1 MGHMTCICNFCFN
14 FQSLAAMNVVV
25 RITFKWCIFTVDAET
40 NTLVYFFINLSCSLH
55 TWLYINVYC
64 IPDRNR
70 LGISLCIWVLNFH
83 YVYVVCCLIIVVHA
97 RIMARIR
104 VLLVCLAL
112 LLLWIVDCWKLLFHL
127 LTIIPTLTPF
137 RILSVTQWNVS
148 GKKSV
153 KHWVAA
159 ACVLFCNPV
168 VMCNSWILWMSV
180 VAKLAIMGLEYYSS
194 VLQVDLQLANSQ
206 NGHHFFFYSK
216 LQNHI
221 QVENMASFPKPMQ
234 VGEACLCRFVNMLMY
249 SSSNRMYYNYVQYT
263 FCSLWCLC
271 LWLLTW
277 LSG

>member
-1 MGHMTCICNFCFN
+1 MLKLI
-14 FQSLAAMNVVV
+14 L
-25 RITFKWCIFTVDAET
+25 WCIF
-40 NTLVYFFINLSCSLH
+40 FIHLSCSLH

-216 LQNHI
+216 SHFLLY
-221 QVENMASFPKPMQ
+221 FK
-234 VGEACLCRFVNMLMY
+234 
-249 SSSNRMYYNYVQYT
+249 
-263 FCSLWCLC
+263 
-271 LWLLTW
+271 LLTTEPY
-277 LSG
+277 SGWEHGIIPKADAGWRSMSLPLRQHVNV